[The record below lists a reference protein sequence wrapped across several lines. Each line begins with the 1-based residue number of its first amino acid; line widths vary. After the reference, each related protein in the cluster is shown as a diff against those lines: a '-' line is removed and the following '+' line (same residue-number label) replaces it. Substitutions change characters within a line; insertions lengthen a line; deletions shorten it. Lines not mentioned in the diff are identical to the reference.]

1 MTIYA
6 TFDAQGF
13 VSGFWDSNFVSD
25 KQSIPKEA
33 IEISDDDRRKLL
45 EAPSTRKWKDGEVV
59 ECGMVPGQPAIEEY
73 RLAIQGFIDRK
84 AKEKQYDNGATFASY
99 VNSTV
104 AQWASDAKAFVKWR
118 DDVWQY
124 SFSELDKVKS
134 GLRSQPTV
142 EDFLKELPELEW
154 ADV

>member
-13 VSGFWDSNFVSD
+13 VSGFWDSNFVSN

-59 ECGMVPGQPAIEEY
+59 ECEIVPTQPAIEEY
-73 RLAIQGFIDRK
+73 RLCIQSYIDSK
-84 AKEKQYDNGATFASY
+84 AKEKQYENGATFASY
-99 VNSTV
+99 VNSTIP
-104 AQWASDAKAFVKWR
+104 QWANDASAFVKWR
-118 DDVWQY
+118 DDVWLY
-124 SFSELDKVKS
+124 SFSELDKVQS
-134 GLRSQPTV
+134 GLRDQPAV
-142 EDFLKELPELEW
+142 EDFLKELPGLEW